1 MAGKRATTPLF
12 DLLQQGRRAG
22 VEAHPMEAPLPEPV
36 PSAAPEPRG
45 GVADSP
51 IRIIGGVVQMPLLYA
66 SLALVLAFVAV
77 VAAWTLGYGRG
88 ERQAKAEQSLLESA
102 LGPDSRIVEPGSGS
116 KEPSGQPGARAGE
129 EQNANQNR
137 GGAQPQG
144 STEFLT
150 ASGPTGADPR
160 LANHNY
166 LQLGA
171 QLRADQVAG
180 ALAFLHDQGIEAF
193 GVIDPAGGRRND
205 GRLYV
210 LVAAQGIPS
219 GQADSPEARRYRE
232 RVLAAGTAWKKAGG
246 VKNFD
251 DAYWKLFKP

>member
-1 MAGKRATTPLF
+1 MPGKRATTPLF

-22 VEAHPMEAPLPEPV
+22 VETHPMDAPIPEPI

-45 GVADSP
+45 GVAEAP
-51 IRIIGGVVQMPLLYA
+51 IRIVGGVVQMPLLYA
-66 SLALVLAFVAV
+66 SLAMVLAFVAV
-77 VAAWTLGYGRG
+77 IAAWTLGYGRG
-88 ERQAKAEQSLLESA
+88 ERQAKADQSLLESA
-102 LGPDSRIVEPGSGS
+102 LGPDAKIVEPGTGS
-116 KEPSGQPGARAGE
+116 KELSGQPAGRTGT
-129 EQNANQNR
+129 EQTANQSR
-137 GGAQPQG
+137 GGTPAQG
-144 STEFLT
+144 SADFLT

-160 LANHNY
+160 SANHNY

-180 ALAFLHDQGIEAF
+180 AIAFLHDQGIEAF
-193 GVIDPAGGRRND
+193 GVIDPAGGRGND

-232 RVLAAGTAWKKAGG
+232 RVLAAGAAWKKAGG